1 MATDMSH
8 ETIAR
13 WQFAITTVYHFLFV
27 PLTIGLSLLVAVMQ
41 TVWNRTG
48 NVEWLRL
55 TRFWGKLMLI
65 NFAMGIVTGIVQ
77 EFQFGMNWSDYSRFV
92 GDVFGA
98 PLAMEA
104 LIAFF
109 LESTF
114 LGLWIFGWDRLP
126 RNVHLATIWLASL
139 GTVISAY
146 FILAANSWMQHPV
159 GYRINPDTGH
169 AELTSIWQVLTNPTQ
184 LVTFPHVLA
193 ASLLTGGAVIVG
205 LSCWHL
211 RRGHQVE
218 LHGRAVR
225 LGLVVC
231 AVASVGVMASGH
243 FQGQVMTRQQPMKM
257 ASAEALWETERG
269 AGLSLF
275 AYGDVSHGENKIDI
289 KLPRLLSF
297 MATNS
302 FSGTVQ
308 GVNDVQ
314 AAEAARYGPGDYS
327 PVMGVT
333 FWNFRAMMGLGA
345 VYFGLAML
353 GLFRM
358 RGGHLP
364 GGRYLLPA
372 FVWASALP
380 YLANTAGWIFTE
392 MGRQPWAVFG
402 LLRTSD
408 AVSPGVSTT
417 AVIATLAGFTV
428 IYGTLAAVALRLFL
442 HHGRHEIP
450 ALSPNVTV
458 GGRSQPGGALPS
470 LAY

>member
-1 MATDMSH
+1 
-8 ETIAR
+8 
-13 WQFAITTVYHFLFV
+13 
-27 PLTIGLSLLVAVMQ
+27 
-41 TVWNRTG
+41 
-48 NVEWLRL
+48 
-55 TRFWGKLMLI
+55 
-65 NFAMGIVTGIVQ
+65 
-77 EFQFGMNWSDYSRFV
+77 
-92 GDVFGA
+92 
-98 PLAMEA
+98 MEA

-126 RNVHLATIWLASL
+126 RTVHLATIWLASL

-159 GYRINPDTGH
+159 GYRINPETGR
-169 AELTSIWQVLTNPTQ
+169 AELTSIWKVLTNPTQ
-184 LVTFPHVLA
+184 LVTFPHALA
-193 ASLLTGGAVIVG
+193 ASLVTGGAVLVG

-211 RRGHQVE
+211 RRGQQVD
-218 LHGRAVR
+218 LHLRAVR

-231 AVASVGVMASGH
+231 AVASVGVLLSGH

-257 ASAEALWETERG
+257 ASAEALWDTERG

-275 AYGDVSHGENKIDI
+275 AYGDVSRGKNKIDI
-289 KLPRLLSF
+289 KVPHLLSF

-302 FSGTVQ
+302 PSGTVQ
-308 GVNDVQ
+308 GVNDLQ
-314 AAEAARYGPGDYS
+314 AAQVARYGPGDYT

-333 FWNFRAMMGLGA
+333 FWNFRAMMGLGT
-345 VYFGLAML
+345 VYLGLALL
-353 GLFRM
+353 GLVQLRS
-358 RGGHLP
+358 
-364 GGRYLLPA
+364 GRLLGARRLLLA
-372 FVWASALP
+372 FVGASVLP
-380 YLANTAGWIFTE
+380 YLANTTGWIFTE

-428 IYGTLAAVALRLFL
+428 VYGALATVALRLFL
-442 HHGRHEIP
+442 QHGRHEIP
-450 ALSPNVTV
+450 PLHPDATSS
-458 GGRSQPGGALPS
+458 GRPRPGDALPS